1 MSEPLLVER
10 EGGIAWLRFNRP
22 ERLNAIDAAMAV
34 AFRDAVRTLP
44 GDATLRCVVLAGEG
58 RAFMAGGDITAFG
71 NPDAIASIMDPM
83 HEALALLADLPVPV
97 LASVQGA
104 AAGGGMSIAL
114 AADLCIAADNAK
126 FNLAYLRL
134 GTSPDCGGSW
144 NLARLVGLRR
154 ALGIAL
160 LEEVLDAPAAL
171 ALGLV
176 NKVVPAAELAEAT
189 AAMAR
194 KLAAGPREAT
204 SGAIDFA
211 PYRRHCIDQQQAM
224 EAAIG
229 ALRQRLR
236 DALSRR
242 SLALARLAAIDAVMD
257 QTLAAR
263 ERGLLGLVPLRLQS
277 HFEQLQRAA
286 PGDTAWAGTLR
297 DDMDRVL
304 RAELAHRLLP
314 AQGLLDA
321 LNTHPTT

>member
-1 MSEPLLVER
+1 MSAPLLVER

-34 AFRDAVRTLP
+34 AFRDAVRALP
-44 GDATLRCVVLAGEG
+44 GDASLRCVVLAGEG

-71 NPDAIASIMDPM
+71 NADAIATIMDPM
-83 HEALALLADLPVPV
+83 HEALALLAALPVPV

-114 AADLCIAADNAK
+114 AADLAIAADNAK

-160 LEEVLDAPAAL
+160 LEETLDAPAAL
-171 ALGLV
+171 AAGLL

-194 KLAAGPREAT
+194 KLAAGPREA
-204 SGAIDFA
+204 SG
-211 PYRRHCIDQQQAM
+211 R
-224 EAAIG
+224 
-229 ALRQRLR
+229 
-236 DALSRR
+236 
-242 SLALARLAAIDAVMD
+242 
-257 QTLAAR
+257 TK
-263 ERGLLGLVPLRLQS
+263 LLL
-277 HFEQLQRAA
+277 RAA
-286 PGDTAWAGTLR
+286 AGR
-297 DDMDRVL
+297 D
-304 RAELAHRLLP
+304 LP
-314 AQGLLDA
+314 AQLDA
-321 LNTHPTT
+321 ERENFLACAGTADFAEGVGAFLARRAPDFPGR

>member
-1 MSEPLLVER
+1 MSEPLLVQR

-22 ERLNAIDAAMAV
+22 ERLNAIDAAMAL

-71 NPDAIASIMDPM
+71 NADAIATIMDPM
-83 HEALALLADLPVPV
+83 HEALALLAALPVPV

-114 AADLCIAADNAK
+114 SADLAIAADNAK

-154 ALGIAL
+154 AMGIAL

-171 ALGLV
+171 AAGLL

-194 KLAAGPREAT
+194 KLAAGPREA
-204 SGAIDFA
+204 SG
-211 PYRRHCIDQQQAM
+211 R
-224 EAAIG
+224 
-229 ALRQRLR
+229 
-236 DALSRR
+236 
-242 SLALARLAAIDAVMD
+242 
-257 QTLAAR
+257 TK
-263 ERGLLGLVPLRLQS
+263 LLL
-277 HFEQLQRAA
+277 RAA
-286 PGDTAWAGTLR
+286 AGR
-297 DDMDRVL
+297 D
-304 RAELAHRLLP
+304 LP
-314 AQGLLDA
+314 AQLDA
-321 LNTHPTT
+321 ERANFLACAGTADFAEGVGAFLARRTPDFPGR